1 MPSISR
7 RCRVVPR
14 FAAVVLAAL
23 ALAACLLCL
32 IGIAWAD
39 NEPLVTVSAS
49 QWAGQTAQEQE
60 AGQAAAGGGSLDEVA
75 SDIVDGTATS
85 ASPKDA
91 ENPGGS
97 DRGMAVSG
105 GLSKGGGNSGVCLK
119 GGGQS
124 GESSLEAI
132 ASVDSSEGKGVPGVS
147 AGNEMASGISYRD
160 MATSGA
166 ADGNAPASGD
176 FVYDEETLECFAW
189 QTCELPADFDGDGVQ
204 ESLVAVGEAH
214 DVRVSVAGV
223 DVYASPDE
231 WRVFDARVCDLDG
244 DGADELVFFVWK
256 QGSYGPYRPFWE
268 SGADDAWSQHVFV
281 YGMRAGKMA
290 PIWMSSALGSYV
302 AREWMEPDGTLVLE
316 APDGGLTFWR
326 WGSWGFE
333 FVDETRAERTSLLFA
348 GDVIAHQGMYEA
360 AYDRAVHAF
369 DFSSVFA
376 QVKDYISSFDNAV
389 VCQETVLVR
398 DAAKR
403 SGYPEFATPA
413 TIADA
418 LVDTGFDVVA
428 SATNHVNDR
437 GSGAIRETLDYW
449 AQEHPH
455 VGVAG
460 LHDDVSDIAAP
471 VIVESGDFRLAYFN
485 LTYGLNGHALPEDE
499 NYLVD
504 TLEDK
509 DAMLQEIVAVQG
521 EVDLT
526 VVILHMGQE
535 YSSTPTQEQRQMAE
549 EAIDAGADVVV
560 CSHAH
565 VVAPYGVLTTEA
577 GATGLVYWGLGN
589 FVASQGDIACQVGG
603 IATIE
608 LEKVPG
614 SESMAEARIVSFELE
629 PCVCH
634 VGKDGTAQ
642 VYLLEDYTDEL
653 AAQHV
658 LSSEGRPLCADDF
671 HQAFEVGIGAAG

>member
-1 MPSISR
+1 M
-7 RCRVVPR
+7 VPR
-14 FAAVVLAAL
+14 LATVVLAAL

-32 IGIAWAD
+32 IGVTWAD
-39 NEPLVTVSAS
+39 DEPLVTVSAS
-49 QWAGQTAQEQE
+49 QWAGRSAQEQE
-60 AGQAAAGGGSLDEVA
+60 AVQGAADGESLDEGA
-75 SDIVDGTATS
+75 GDIVDGTATS

-91 ENPGGS
+91 KNPGGS
-97 DRGMAVSG
+97 DRGMADSG
-105 GLSKGGGNSGVCLK
+105 GLSKGEGNSGVCLK

-124 GESSLEAI
+124 GESSLEAVT
-132 ASVDSSEGKGVPGVS
+132 SVDSSEGKGVPGVS

-176 FVYDEETLECFAW
+176 FVCDEEALESFAW
-189 QTCELPADFDGDGVQ
+189 QTCQLSADLDGDGVQ

-214 DVRVSVAGV
+214 DVRVLVGGV

-231 WRVFDARVCDLDG
+231 WRVFDAHVCDLDG
-244 DGADELVFFVWK
+244 DGADELVFLVWK
-256 QGSYGPYRPFWE
+256 QGSYGSYRPFWE

-281 YGMRAGKMA
+281 YGMRAGKIA
-290 PIWMSSALGSYV
+290 PIWMSSALGSYF
-302 AREWMEPDGTLVLE
+302 ACEWMEPDGTLVLE
-316 APDGGLTFWR
+316 ASDGSLTSWR
-326 WGSWGFE
+326 WGSWGFKLVSE
-333 FVDETRAERTSLLFA
+333 ARAERISLLFA
-348 GDVIAHQGMYEA
+348 GDVIAHQGIYEA
-360 AYDRAVHAF
+360 AYDRDDRTF
-369 DFSSVFA
+369 DFSSVFS

-398 DAAKR
+398 DAVKR

-413 TIADA
+413 TIVDA
-418 LVDTGFDVVA
+418 LVDAGFDVVA

-437 GSGAIRETLDYW
+437 GSGAIRETLGYW
-449 AQEHPH
+449 AEEHPH
-455 VGVAG
+455 VGVVG
-460 LHDDVSDIAAP
+460 LHDDASDVAAP
-471 VIVESGDFRLAYFN
+471 VIVESGDFCLAYFN
-485 LTYGLNGHALPEDE
+485 LTYGLNGHALPEGE
-499 NYLVD
+499 EYLVD

-509 DAMLQEIVAVQG
+509 DAMLQEIAAVQG

-526 VVILHMGQE
+526 VVILHMGEE
-535 YSSTPTQEQRQMAE
+535 YSSVPTQGQRQMVE
-549 EAIDAGADVVV
+549 EALDAGADVVV

-565 VVAPYGVLTTEA
+565 VVAPYGMLTTEA
-577 GATGLVYWGLGN
+577 GATGLVHWGLGN

-614 SESMAEARIVSFELE
+614 SESMAETRIVSFGLE

-634 VGKDGTAQ
+634 VGKDGAAQ
-642 VYLLEDYTDEL
+642 VYLLEDYIDEL

-658 LSSEGRPLCADDF
+658 LSSEGRPLCVDDF
-671 HQAFEVGIGAAG
+671 CQAFEAGIGETG

>member
-1 MPSISR
+1 M
-7 RCRVVPR
+7 VPR

-23 ALAACLLCL
+23 ALAAACLLCL
-32 IGIAWAD
+32 MGIAWAD
-39 NEPLVTVSAS
+39 DEPLVTVSAS
-49 QWAGQTAQEQE
+49 QWTGGVVRGQTVDR
-60 AGQAAAGGGSLDEVA
+60 GIAGGGSLDEGA
-75 SDIVDGTATS
+75 SDIVDGTGAS

-91 ENPGGS
+91 ENPEGS
-97 DRGMAVSG
+97 DRDMVDSG
-105 GLSKGGGNSGVCLK
+105 GLSKGEGNSGVCLK

-124 GESSLEAI
+124 GESSLEAVTP
-132 ASVDSSEGKGVPGVS
+132 VDSSEGKGVPGVS

-166 ADGNAPASGD
+166 ADGNAPASGNC
-176 FVYDEETLECFAW
+176 VYDEETLESFAW
-189 QTCELPADFDGDGVQ
+189 QTCQLSADLDGDGVQ

-223 DVYASPDE
+223 DVFASPDE
-231 WRVFDARVCDLDG
+231 WCVFDAHVCDLDG
-244 DGADELVFFVWK
+244 DGADELVLLVWK

-268 SGADDAWSQHVFV
+268 SGADDAWSQHVFI
-281 YGMRAGKMA
+281 YGMRAGEIA
-290 PIWMSSALGSYV
+290 PIWMSSALGSYF

-316 APDGGLTFWR
+316 APDGSLTSWR
-326 WGSWGFE
+326 WGSWGFKLAGE
-333 FVDETRAERTSLLFA
+333 ARAERISLLFA

-360 AYDRAVHAF
+360 AYNRAARAF
-369 DFSSVFA
+369 DFSGVFA
-376 QVKDYISSFDNAV
+376 QVRDYISSFDNAV

-437 GSGAIRETLDYW
+437 GSGAIRETLGYW
-449 AQEHPH
+449 AEEHPH

-460 LHDDVSDIAAP
+460 LHEDAAGTAAP

-499 NYLVD
+499 EYLVD

-509 DAMLQEIVAVQG
+509 DALLQGIAAEQG

-526 VVILHMGQE
+526 VVILHVGEE
-535 YSSTPTQEQRQMAE
+535 YSSVPTQEQRQMVE
-549 EAIDAGADVVV
+549 EVIDAGADVVV

-608 LEKVPG
+608 LEKVPD
-614 SESMAEARIVSFELE
+614 SESMAEARIASFGLE

-634 VGKDGTAQ
+634 VGKDGAAQ
-642 VYLLEDYTDEL
+642 VYLLEDYADEL

-671 HQAFEVGIGAAG
+671 RQAFEAGIGETG

>member
-1 MPSISR
+1 M
-7 RCRVVPR
+7 VPR

-39 NEPLVTVSAS
+39 DESLVTVSAS
-49 QWAGQTAQEQE
+49 QWAGGVVRGQTVDQ
-60 AGQAAAGGGSLDEVA
+60 GIVGGGSPDEDT
-75 SDIVDGTATS
+75 SNIVDGTATS
-85 ASPKDA
+85 TSPQDA
-91 ENPGGS
+91 EDPGGS
-97 DRGMAVSG
+97 DRSMADSG
-105 GLSKGGGNSGVCLK
+105 VLSKGEGNSGVCLK
-119 GGGQS
+119 GAGQS
-124 GESSLEAI
+124 GESSLEAVT
-132 ASVDSSEGKGVPGVS
+132 SVDSSEGKGVPGVS
-147 AGNEMASGISYRD
+147 VGNEMASGIYYRD

-166 ADGNAPASGD
+166 ADGNAPASCD
-176 FVYDEETLECFAW
+176 FVYDEEMLENFAW
-189 QTCELPADFDGDGVQ
+189 QTCQLPADLDGDGTQ

-214 DVRVSVAGV
+214 DARVSVGGV

-231 WRVFDARVCDLDG
+231 WRVFDTHVCDLDG
-244 DGADELVFFVWK
+244 DGADELVFLVWK

-268 SGADDAWSQHVFV
+268 SGTDDAWSQHVFV
-281 YGMRAGKMA
+281 YGMRTGKIA
-290 PIWMSSALGSYV
+290 PIWMSSALGSYF

-316 APDGGLTFWR
+316 APDGGLTSWR
-326 WGSWGFE
+326 WGSWGFKLVSE
-333 FVDETRAERTSLLFA
+333 AHAERLSLLFA

-360 AYDRAVHAF
+360 AYDRAARAF

-376 QVKDYISSFDNAV
+376 QVKDYISSFDIAT

-418 LVDTGFDVVA
+418 LADTGFDVVA

-437 GSGAIRETLDYW
+437 GSSAIRETLGYW
-449 AQEHPH
+449 AQEHPQ

-460 LHDDVSDIAAP
+460 LHDEASDAAAP
-471 VIVESGDFRLAYFN
+471 VFVESGDFRLAYFD
-485 LTYGLNGHALPEDE
+485 LTYGLNGHSLPEDE
-499 NYLVD
+499 KYLVD
-504 TLEDK
+504 TIEDK
-509 DAMLQEIVAVQG
+509 DAMLREIAAVQG
-521 EVDLT
+521 GVDLT

-535 YSSTPTQEQRQMAE
+535 YSSTPTQEQRQMVE
-549 EAIDAGADVVV
+549 EAMDAGADVVV
-560 CSHAH
+560 CSHSH
-565 VVAPYGVLTTEA
+565 VVAPYGMLTTQA

-589 FVASQGDIACQVGG
+589 FVAAQGDIACQVGG

-614 SESMAEARIVSFELE
+614 SESMAGARIVSFGLE

-634 VGKDGTAQ
+634 VAKDGAAQ

-658 LSSEGRPLCADDF
+658 LSSEEHPLRADDF
-671 HQAFEVGIGAAG
+671 RQAFEAGIGAAG

>member
-1 MPSISR
+1 MPSIIR

-39 NEPLVTVSAS
+39 DEPLVRVSAP
-49 QWAGQTAQEQE
+49 QWAGEAVQGQTVDQ
-60 AGQAAAGGGSLDEVA
+60 GIAGGGSLDEDAGDGTGGATSEGSLEDASVSSESARGEGTVGTYPADEGRSGFSSSGVITSANPTNDEGTLGASAKDRVA
-75 SDIVDGTATS
+75 S
-85 ASPKDA
+85 
-91 ENPGGS
+91 GGS
-97 DRGMAVSG
+97 
-105 GLSKGGGNSGVCLK
+105 SKGAEAPGASDDDA
-119 GGGQS
+119 
-124 GESSLEAI
+124 SLL
-132 ASVDSSEGKGVPGVS
+132 
-147 AGNEMASGISYRD
+147 
-160 MATSGA
+160 
-166 ADGNAPASGD
+166 DG
-176 FVYDEETLECFAW
+176 FIWDEETLECYAW
-189 QTCELPADFDGDGVQ
+189 KICHLSADLDGDGAR
-204 ESLVAVGEAH
+204 ESQVEVGDDRGARVLVGGVAVF
-214 DVRVSVAGV
+214 
-223 DVYASPDE
+223 ASPDE
-231 WRVFDARVCDLDG
+231 WRVFDAHVCDLDG
-244 DGADELVFFVWK
+244 DGADELVFLVWK
-256 QGSYGPYRPFWE
+256 QGSFGPYRPFWE

-281 YGMRAGKMA
+281 YGMRAGKIA

-316 APDGGLTFWR
+316 APDGGLTSWR
-326 WGSWGFE
+326 WGSWGFKLVSE
-333 FVDETRAERTSLLFA
+333 AHTEHISLLFA
-348 GDVIAHQGMYEA
+348 GDVIAHQGIYEA
-360 AYDRAVHAF
+360 TYNRAARTF
-369 DFSSVFA
+369 DFSSVFT
-376 QVKDYISSFDNAV
+376 QVKDYISSFDIAT

-418 LVDTGFDVVA
+418 LVGAGFDVVA

-437 GSGAIRETLDYW
+437 GSSAIRETLDYW
-449 AQEHPH
+449 AQEHPR
-455 VGVAG
+455 VGIAG
-460 LHDDVSDIAAP
+460 LHDDASDAAAP
-471 VIVESGDFRLAYFN
+471 VFVESGDFRLAYFN
-485 LTYGLNGHALPEDE
+485 LTYGLNGHSLPEDE
-499 NYLVD
+499 KYLVD

-509 DAMLQEIVAVQG
+509 DAMLREIAAAQG

-535 YSSTPTQEQRQMAE
+535 YSSTPTQEQRQMVE

-565 VVAPYGVLTTEA
+565 VVAPYGMLTTQA
-577 GATGLVYWGLGN
+577 GVTGLVYWGLGN
-589 FVASQGDIACQVGG
+589 FVAAQGDIACQVGG

-614 SESMAEARIVSFELE
+614 SESMSEVRIASFGLE

-634 VGKDGTAQ
+634 VGKDGAAQ

-658 LSSEGRPLCADDF
+658 LSSEEHPLCADDF
-671 HQAFEVGIGAAG
+671 RQAFEAGIGAAG

>member
-7 RCRVVPR
+7 RCRLVPR

-39 NEPLVTVSAS
+39 DEPLVTVSAS
-49 QWAGQTAQEQE
+49 QWADGAVRDQAAGQE
-60 AGQAAAGGGSLDEVA
+60 AADSESLEEGASDGTGGATSEGSLEDASVSSESARGEGTVGTCPADEGRSGFSSLGVITSANPTNDEGTLVASAKDRAASGGSTK
-75 SDIVDGTATS
+75 G
-85 ASPKDA
+85 A
-91 ENPGGS
+91 E
-97 DRGMAVSG
+97 
-105 GLSKGGGNSGVCLK
+105 
-119 GGGQS
+119 
-124 GESSLEAI
+124 
-132 ASVDSSEGKGVPGVS
+132 
-147 AGNEMASGISYRD
+147 
-160 MATSGA
+160 
-166 ADGNAPASGD
+166 APVASGD
-176 FVYDEETLECFAW
+176 DTSLLDGFIWDEEMLECFAW
-189 QTCELPADFDGDGVQ
+189 QICHLSADLDGDGTR

-214 DVRVSVAGV
+214 DVRVLVGGVAV
-223 DVYASPDE
+223 FASPDE
-231 WRVFDARVCDLDG
+231 WRVFDAHVCDLDG
-244 DGADELVFFVWK
+244 DGADELVFLVWK

-268 SGADDAWSQHVFV
+268 SGTDDAWSQHVFV
-281 YGMRAGKMA
+281 YGMRAGKIA

-302 AREWMEPDGTLVLE
+302 ACEWMEPDGTLVLE
-316 APDGGLTFWR
+316 APDGGLTSWR
-326 WGSWGFE
+326 WGSWGFKLVSE
-333 FVDETRAERTSLLFA
+333 VHAEHISLLFA
-348 GDVIAHQGMYEA
+348 GDVIAHQGIYEA
-360 AYDRAVHAF
+360 TYDRAARTF

-376 QVKDYISSFDNAV
+376 QVKDYISSFDIAT

-418 LVDTGFDVVA
+418 LVGTGFDVVA

-437 GSGAIRETLDYW
+437 GSSAIRETLDYW
-449 AQEHPH
+449 AQEHPR
-455 VGVAG
+455 VGIAG
-460 LHDDVSDIAAP
+460 LHDDASDAAAP
-471 VIVESGDFRLAYFN
+471 VLIESGDFRLAYFD
-485 LTYGLNGHALPEDE
+485 LTYGLNGHSLPEDQK
-499 NYLVD
+499 YLVD
-504 TLEDK
+504 TIEDK
-509 DAMLQEIVAVQG
+509 DAILQGIADVQG

-535 YSSTPTQEQRQMAE
+535 YSSAPTQEQRQMVE
-549 EAIDAGADVVV
+549 ETIDAGADVVV
-560 CSHAH
+560 CSHSH
-565 VVAPYGVLTTEA
+565 VVAPYGMLTTQA

-589 FVASQGDIACQVGG
+589 FVAAQGDIACQVGG

-614 SESMAEARIVSFELE
+614 SESMSEVRIVSFGLE

-634 VGKDGTAQ
+634 VSKDGAAQ

-658 LSSEGRPLCADDF
+658 LSSEEHPLCADDF
-671 HQAFEVGIGAAG
+671 RQAFEAGMGAAG

>member
-1 MPSISR
+1 M
-7 RCRVVPR
+7 VPR

-32 IGIAWAD
+32 IGVAWAD
-39 NEPLVTVSAS
+39 DESLVTVSAS
-49 QWAGQTAQEQE
+49 QWTGGVVRGQTVDR
-60 AGQAAAGGGSLDEVA
+60 GIAGGGFLDEGA
-75 SDIVDGTATS
+75 GDIVDGTATS

-91 ENPGGS
+91 KNPGGS
-97 DRGMAVSG
+97 DRGMADSG
-105 GLSKGGGNSGVCLK
+105 GLSKGEGNSGVCLK

-124 GESSLEAI
+124 GESSLEAVT
-132 ASVDSSEGKGVPGVS
+132 SVDSSEGKGVPGVS

-176 FVYDEETLECFAW
+176 FVYDEEALECFAW
-189 QTCELPADFDGDGVQ
+189 QRCELPADLDGDGVQ
-204 ESLVAVGEAH
+204 ESLVAVGEVH
-214 DVRVSVAGV
+214 DVRVSVGGV

-231 WRVFDARVCDLDG
+231 WRVFDAHVCDLDG
-244 DGADELVFFVWK
+244 DGADELVFLVWK
-256 QGSYGPYRPFWE
+256 QGSYGSYRPFWE

-281 YGMRAGKMA
+281 YGMRAGKIA
-290 PIWMSSALGSYV
+290 PIWMSSALGSYF
-302 AREWMEPDGTLVLE
+302 ACEWMEPDGTLVLE
-316 APDGGLTFWR
+316 ASDGSLTSWR
-326 WGSWGFE
+326 WGSWGFKLVSE
-333 FVDETRAERTSLLFA
+333 ARAERISLLFA
-348 GDVIAHQGMYEA
+348 GDVIAHQGIYEA
-360 AYDRAVHAF
+360 AYDRDDRTF
-369 DFSSVFA
+369 DFSSVFS

-398 DAAKR
+398 DAVKR

-413 TIADA
+413 TIVDA
-418 LVDTGFDVVA
+418 LVDAGFDVVA

-437 GSGAIRETLDYW
+437 GSGAIRETLGYW
-449 AQEHPH
+449 AEEHPH
-455 VGVAG
+455 VGVVG
-460 LHDDVSDIAAP
+460 LHDDASDVAAP
-471 VIVESGDFRLAYFN
+471 VIVESGDFCLAYFN
-485 LTYGLNGHALPEDE
+485 LTYGLNGHALPEGE
-499 NYLVD
+499 EYLVD

-509 DAMLQEIVAVQG
+509 DAMLQEIAAVQG

-526 VVILHMGQE
+526 VVILHMGEE
-535 YSSTPTQEQRQMAE
+535 YSSVPTQGQRQMVE
-549 EAIDAGADVVV
+549 EALDAGADVVV

-565 VVAPYGVLTTEA
+565 VVAPYGMLTTEA

-614 SESMAEARIVSFELE
+614 SESMAEARIVSFGLE

-634 VGKDGTAQ
+634 VGNDGAAQ

-658 LSSEGRPLCADDF
+658 LSSEGRLLCADDF
-671 HQAFEVGIGAAG
+671 RQAFEAGIGETG

>member
-1 MPSISR
+1 MPSIIR

-39 NEPLVTVSAS
+39 DEPLVTVSAS
-49 QWAGQTAQEQE
+49 QWADGAVRDQAAGQE
-60 AGQAAAGGGSLDEVA
+60 AADGESLDEGA
-75 SDIVDGTATS
+75 SDGTGGATS
-85 ASPKDA
+85 EGSLEDASVSSESARGEGTVGTYPADEGRSGFSSLGVITSANPTNDEGTLGASAKDRAAIGDSPK
-91 ENPGGS
+91 GGE
-97 DRGMAVSG
+97 ASG
-105 GLSKGGGNSGVCLK
+105 GLGGDV
-119 GGGQS
+119 
-124 GESSLEAI
+124 SLL
-132 ASVDSSEGKGVPGVS
+132 
-147 AGNEMASGISYRD
+147 
-160 MATSGA
+160 
-166 ADGNAPASGD
+166 DG
-176 FVYDEETLECFAW
+176 FIWDEETLECFAW
-189 QTCELPADFDGDGVQ
+189 QTSHLSADLDGDGAR
-204 ESLVAVGEAH
+204 ESQVEVGDDRGARVLVGGVAVF
-214 DVRVSVAGV
+214 
-223 DVYASPDE
+223 ASPDE
-231 WRVFDARVCDLDG
+231 WRVFDAHVCNLDG
-244 DGADELVFFVWK
+244 NGADELVFLVWK

-268 SGADDAWSQHVFV
+268 SGTDDAWSQHVFV
-281 YGMRAGKMA
+281 YGMRAGKIA

-302 AREWMEPDGTLVLE
+302 ACEWMEPDGTLVLE
-316 APDGGLTFWR
+316 APDGGLTSWR

-333 FVDETRAERTSLLFA
+333 LVDETRMEHANLLFA
-348 GDVIAHQGMYEA
+348 GDVIAHQGIYEA
-360 AYDRAVHAF
+360 AYDRAARAF

-376 QVKDYISSFDNAV
+376 QVKDYISSFDIAT

-418 LVDTGFDVVA
+418 LVGAGFDVVA

-437 GSGAIRETLDYW
+437 GSSAIRETLNYW
-449 AQEHPH
+449 AQEHPR
-455 VGVAG
+455 VGIAG
-460 LHDDVSDIAAP
+460 LHDDASDAAAP
-471 VIVESGDFRLAYFN
+471 VFVESGDFRLAYFN
-485 LTYGLNGHALPEDE
+485 LTYGLNGHSLPEDE
-499 NYLVD
+499 KYLVD

-509 DAMLQEIVAVQG
+509 DAMLREIAAAQG

-535 YSSTPTQEQRQMAE
+535 YSSTPTQEQRQMVE

-560 CSHAH
+560 CSHSH
-565 VVAPYGVLTTEA
+565 VVAPYGMLTTQT

-589 FVASQGDIACQVGG
+589 FVAAQGDIACQVGG

-614 SESMAEARIVSFELE
+614 SESMSEVRIVSFGLE

-634 VGKDGTAQ
+634 VDKDGAAQ

-658 LSSEGRPLCADDF
+658 LSSEEHPLCADDF
-671 HQAFEVGIGAAG
+671 RQAFEAGIGAAG

>member
-7 RCRVVPR
+7 RCRMVPR

-39 NEPLVTVSAS
+39 DEPLVTVSAS
-49 QWAGQTAQEQE
+49 QWTGQTAQEQE
-60 AGQAAAGGGSLDEVA
+60 AGQAAAGGESLDEGA
-75 SDIVDGTATS
+75 SD
-85 ASPKDA
+85 
-91 ENPGGS
+91 
-97 DRGMAVSG
+97 
-105 GLSKGGGNSGVCLK
+105 
-119 GGGQS
+119 
-124 GESSLEAI
+124 
-132 ASVDSSEGKGVPGVS
+132 
-147 AGNEMASGISYRD
+147 
-160 MATSGA
+160 A
-166 ADGNAPASGD
+166 ADGAVAGGPFEDASVSSASAKGAGAIGTYPADGRRPGLSSSGVARPVNPTNDEGMSGGSAGDRVAIDVSSKGAEASEGLDGGAPLLDG
-176 FVYDEETLECFAW
+176 FVWNEETLECFAW

-231 WRVFDARVCDLDG
+231 WRIFDAHVCDLDG
-244 DGADELVFFVWK
+244 DGADELVFLVWK

-268 SGADDAWSQHVFV
+268 SGTDDAWSQHVFV
-281 YGMRAGKMA
+281 YGMRAGKIA
-290 PIWMSSALGSYV
+290 PIWMSSALGSYF

-316 APDGGLTFWR
+316 APDGGLTSWR
-326 WGSWGFE
+326 WGSWGFKLASE
-333 FVDETRAERTSLLFA
+333 ERAERISLLFA

-360 AYDRAVHAF
+360 AYDRAARAF
-369 DFSSVFA
+369 DFSGVFA
-376 QVKDYISSFDNAV
+376 QVRDYISSFDIAT

-418 LVDTGFDVVA
+418 LVGAGFDVVA
-428 SATNHVNDR
+428 NATNHVNDR
-437 GSGAIRETLDYW
+437 GSSAIRETLDYW
-449 AQEHPH
+449 AREHPR
-455 VGVAG
+455 VGIAG
-460 LHDDVSDIAAP
+460 LHDDASDAAAP
-471 VIVESGDFRLAYFN
+471 VFVESGDFRLAYFN

-535 YSSTPTQEQRQMAE
+535 YSSTPTQEQRQMVE
-549 EAIDAGADVVV
+549 EAIDSGADVVV

-565 VVAPYGVLTTEA
+565 VVAPYGMLTTEA

-589 FVASQGDIACQVGG
+589 LVASQGDIACQVGG

-614 SESMAEARIVSFELE
+614 SESMAETRIVSFELE

-634 VGKDGTAQ
+634 VGKDGAAQ

-671 HQAFEVGIGAAG
+671 RQAFEAGIGETG

>member
-1 MPSISR
+1 M
-7 RCRVVPR
+7 VPR
-14 FAAVVLAAL
+14 LATVVLAAL

-32 IGIAWAD
+32 IGVTWAD
-39 NEPLVTVSAS
+39 DEPLVTVSAS
-49 QWAGQTAQEQE
+49 QWAGRSAQEQE
-60 AGQAAAGGGSLDEVA
+60 AVQGAADGESLDEGA
-75 SDIVDGTATS
+75 GDIVDGTATS

-91 ENPGGS
+91 KNPGGS
-97 DRGMAVSG
+97 DRGMADSG
-105 GLSKGGGNSGVCLK
+105 GLSKGEGNSGVCLK

-124 GESSLEAI
+124 GESSLEAVT
-132 ASVDSSEGKGVPGVS
+132 SVDSSEGKGVPGVS

-176 FVYDEETLECFAW
+176 FVCDEEALESFAW
-189 QTCELPADFDGDGVQ
+189 QTCQLSADLDGDGVQ

-214 DVRVSVAGV
+214 DVRVLVGGV

-231 WRVFDARVCDLDG
+231 WRVFDAHVCDLDG
-244 DGADELVFFVWK
+244 DGADELVFLVWK
-256 QGSYGPYRPFWE
+256 QGSYGSYRPFWE

-281 YGMRAGKMA
+281 YGMRAGKIA
-290 PIWMSSALGSYV
+290 PIWMSSALGSYF
-302 AREWMEPDGTLVLE
+302 ACEWMEPDGTLVLE
-316 APDGGLTFWR
+316 ASDGSLTSWR
-326 WGSWGFE
+326 WGSWGFKLVSE
-333 FVDETRAERTSLLFA
+333 ARAERISLLFA
-348 GDVIAHQGMYEA
+348 GDVIAHQGIYEA
-360 AYDRAVHAF
+360 AYDRDDRTF
-369 DFSSVFA
+369 DFSSVFS

-398 DAAKR
+398 DAVKR

-413 TIADA
+413 TIVDA
-418 LVDTGFDVVA
+418 LVDAGFDVVA

-437 GSGAIRETLDYW
+437 GSGAIRETLGYW
-449 AQEHPH
+449 AEEHPH
-455 VGVAG
+455 VGVVG
-460 LHDDVSDIAAP
+460 LHDDASDVAAP
-471 VIVESGDFRLAYFN
+471 VIVESGDFCLAYFN
-485 LTYGLNGHALPEDE
+485 LTYGLNGHALPEGE
-499 NYLVD
+499 EYLVD

-509 DAMLQEIVAVQG
+509 DAMLQEIAAVQG

-526 VVILHMGQE
+526 VVILHMGEE
-535 YSSTPTQEQRQMAE
+535 YSSVPTQGQRQMVE
-549 EAIDAGADVVV
+549 EALDAGADVVV

-565 VVAPYGVLTTEA
+565 VVAPYGMLTTEA
-577 GATGLVYWGLGN
+577 GATGLVHWGLGN

-614 SESMAEARIVSFELE
+614 SESMAEARIVSFGLG

-634 VGKDGTAQ
+634 VGNDGAAQ

-671 HQAFEVGIGAAG
+671 RQTFEAGIGETG

>member
-1 MPSISR
+1 M
-7 RCRVVPR
+7 VPR
-14 FAAVVLAAL
+14 SAAVVLAAL

-32 IGIAWAD
+32 IGVAWAD
-39 NEPLVTVSAS
+39 DEPLVTVSAS
-49 QWAGQTAQEQE
+49 QWAGRSAQEQE
-60 AGQAAAGGGSLDEVA
+60 AVQGAADGESLDEGA
-75 SDIVDGTATS
+75 GDIVDGTATS

-91 ENPGGS
+91 KNPGGS
-97 DRGMAVSG
+97 DRGMADSG
-105 GLSKGGGNSGVCLK
+105 GLSKGEGNSGVCLK

-124 GESSLEAI
+124 GESSLEAVT
-132 ASVDSSEGKGVPGVS
+132 SVDSSEGKGVPGVS

-166 ADGNAPASGD
+166 ADGNAPVSGNC
-176 FVYDEETLECFAW
+176 VYDEEALECFAW
-189 QTCELPADFDGDGVQ
+189 QTCQLAADLDGDGVQ
-204 ESLVAVGEAH
+204 ESLVAVDEVH
-214 DVRVSVAGV
+214 DVRVSVGGV

-231 WRVFDARVCDLDG
+231 WRVFDAHVCNLDG
-244 DGADELVFFVWK
+244 DGADELVFLVWK

-281 YGMRAGKMA
+281 YGMRAGKIA
-290 PIWMSSALGSYV
+290 PIWMSSALGSYF

-316 APDGGLTFWR
+316 MPDGSLTSWR
-326 WGSWGFE
+326 WGSWGFKLAG
-333 FVDETRAERTSLLFA
+333 ETRAERIGLLFA

-360 AYDRAVHAF
+360 AYDRANRTF
-369 DFSSVFA
+369 DFSSVFD
-376 QVKDYISSFDNAV
+376 QVRDYISSFDNAV

-418 LVDTGFDVVA
+418 LVDAGFDVVA

-437 GSGAIRETLDYW
+437 GSGAIRETLGYW
-449 AQEHPH
+449 AEEHPH

-460 LHDDVSDIAAP
+460 LHDDASDVAAP

-499 NYLVD
+499 EYLVD

-509 DAMLQEIVAVQG
+509 DAMLQEIAAVQG

-526 VVILHMGQE
+526 VVILHMGEE
-535 YSSTPTQEQRQMAE
+535 YSSVPTREQRHMVE

-565 VVAPYGVLTTEA
+565 VVAPYGMLTTEA

-614 SESMAEARIVSFELE
+614 SESMAEARIVSFGLE

-634 VGKDGTAQ
+634 VGNDGAAQ

-671 HQAFEVGIGAAG
+671 RQAFEAGIGEAG

>member
-39 NEPLVTVSAS
+39 DEPLVTVSAS
-49 QWAGQTAQEQE
+49 QWADGAVREQAAGQE
-60 AGQAAAGGGSLDEVA
+60 AADGESLDEGASDGTGGATSEGSLEDASVSSESARGEGTVGTYPADEGRSGFSSLGVITSANPTNDEGTLVA
-75 SDIVDGTATS
+75 SAKDRA
-85 ASPKDA
+85 AS
-91 ENPGGS
+91 GGS
-97 DRGMAVSG
+97 T
-105 GLSKGGGNSGVCLK
+105 KGA
-119 GGGQS
+119 
-124 GESSLEAI
+124 EAP
-132 ASVDSSEGKGVPGVS
+132 V
-147 AGNEMASGISYRD
+147 
-160 MATSGA
+160 
-166 ADGNAPASGD
+166 ASGD
-176 FVYDEETLECFAW
+176 DTSLTDGFIWDEETLECFAW
-189 QTCELPADFDGDGVQ
+189 QTSQLSADLDGDGAQ

-214 DVRVSVAGV
+214 DVRVLVGGMAV
-223 DVYASPDE
+223 FASPDE
-231 WRVFDARVCDLDG
+231 WRVFDAHVCDLDG
-244 DGADELVFFVWK
+244 DGADELVFLVWK

-268 SGADDAWSQHVFV
+268 SGTDDAWSQHVFV
-281 YGMRAGKMA
+281 YGMRAGKIA

-302 AREWMEPDGTLVLE
+302 ACEWMEPDGTLVLE
-316 APDGGLTFWR
+316 APDGGLTSWR
-326 WGSWGFE
+326 WGSWGFKLVSE
-333 FVDETRAERTSLLFA
+333 VHAEHISLLFA
-348 GDVIAHQGMYEA
+348 GDAIAHQGIYEA
-360 AYDRAVHAF
+360 TYDRAARTF

-376 QVKDYISSFDNAV
+376 QVKDYISSFDIAT

-418 LVDTGFDVVA
+418 LVGAGFDVVA

-437 GSGAIRETLDYW
+437 GSSAIRETLDYW
-449 AQEHPH
+449 AQEHPR
-455 VGVAG
+455 VGIAG
-460 LHDDVSDIAAP
+460 LHDDASDAAAP
-471 VIVESGDFRLAYFN
+471 VFVESGDFRLAYFN
-485 LTYGLNGHALPEDE
+485 LTYGLNGHSLPEDE
-499 NYLVD
+499 KYLVD

-509 DAMLQEIVAVQG
+509 DAMLREIAAAQG

-535 YSSTPTQEQRQMAE
+535 YSSTPTQEQRQIVE
-549 EAIDAGADVVV
+549 EAIDTGVDVVV

-565 VVAPYGVLTTEA
+565 VVAPYGTVTTEA

-589 FVASQGDIACQVGG
+589 FVAAQGDIACQVGG

-608 LEKVPG
+608 LEKVPD
-614 SESMAEARIVSFELE
+614 SESMSEVRIVSFGLE

-634 VGKDGTAQ
+634 VGKDGAAQ

-658 LSSEGRPLCADDF
+658 LSSEEHPLCVDDF
-671 HQAFEVGIGAAG
+671 RQAFEAGMGSAG

>member
-1 MPSISR
+1 M
-7 RCRVVPR
+7 VPR

-39 NEPLVTVSAS
+39 DEPLVTVSVS
-49 QWAGQTAQEQE
+49 QWTGGYTAQKQTAVQ
-60 AGQAAAGGGSLDEVA
+60 GAAGGGSLDEGE

-97 DRGMAVSG
+97 DRGMADSG
-105 GLSKGGGNSGVCLK
+105 GLSKGEGNSGVCLK
-119 GGGQS
+119 GGGQF
-124 GESSLEAI
+124 GESSLEAVT
-132 ASVDSSEGKGVPGVS
+132 SVDSSEGKGVPGVS
-147 AGNEMASGISYRD
+147 AVNEMASGISYRD

-176 FVYDEETLECFAW
+176 FVYDEETVESFAW
-189 QTCELPADFDGDGVQ
+189 QTCELSADFDGDGVQ

-223 DVYASPDE
+223 EVFASPDE
-231 WRVFDARVCDLDG
+231 WRVFDAHVCDLDG
-244 DGADELVFFVWK
+244 DGADELVFLVWK

-281 YGMRAGKMA
+281 YGMRAGEIA
-290 PIWMSSALGSYV
+290 PIWMSSALGSYF
-302 AREWMEPDGTLVLE
+302 ACEWMEPDGTLVLE
-316 APDGGLTFWR
+316 APDGGLTSWR
-326 WGSWGFE
+326 WGSWGFKL
-333 FVDETRAERTSLLFA
+333 VSETHVERMSLLFA
-348 GDVIAHQGMYEA
+348 GDVIAHQGIYEA
-360 AYDRAVHAF
+360 AYDRAARAF
-369 DFSSVFA
+369 DFSGVFA
-376 QVKDYISSFDNAV
+376 QVRDYISSFDNAV

-437 GSGAIRETLDYW
+437 GSSAIRETLGYW
-449 AQEHPH
+449 AEEHPH

-460 LHDDVSDIAAP
+460 LHEDASDVAAP

-509 DAMLQEIVAVQG
+509 DAMLQEIAAVQG

-526 VVILHMGQE
+526 VVILHVGEE
-535 YSSTPTQEQRQMAE
+535 YSSVPTQEQRQMVE
-549 EAIDAGADVVV
+549 EVIDAGADVVV

-603 IATIE
+603 IATIG

-614 SESMAEARIVSFELE
+614 SESMAEAHIASFGLE

-634 VGKDGTAQ
+634 VGKDGAAQ

-658 LSSEGRPLCADDF
+658 LSSEEHTLCVDDF
-671 HQAFEVGIGAAG
+671 RQAFEAGVGKAG

>member
-1 MPSISR
+1 MPSING

-39 NEPLVTVSAS
+39 DEPLVTVSAS
-49 QWAGQTAQEQE
+49 QWADGAVRDQTA
-60 AGQAAAGGGSLDEVA
+60 GQGIAEGGSLDENA
-75 SDIVDGTATS
+75 SDGTGGATS
-85 ASPKDA
+85 EGSLEDASVSSVSARGEGTVGTYPADEGRSGFSSLGVITSANPTNDEGTLGASAKDRAAIGDSPK
-91 ENPGGS
+91 GGE
-97 DRGMAVSG
+97 ASG
-105 GLSKGGGNSGVCLK
+105 GLGGDV
-119 GGGQS
+119 
-124 GESSLEAI
+124 SLL
-132 ASVDSSEGKGVPGVS
+132 
-147 AGNEMASGISYRD
+147 
-160 MATSGA
+160 
-166 ADGNAPASGD
+166 DG
-176 FVYDEETLECFAW
+176 FIWDEETLECFAW
-189 QTCELPADFDGDGVQ
+189 QTSHLSADLDGDGAR
-204 ESLVAVGEAH
+204 ESQVEVGDDRGARVLVGGVAVF
-214 DVRVSVAGV
+214 
-223 DVYASPDE
+223 ASPDE
-231 WRVFDARVCDLDG
+231 WRVFDAHVCDLDG
-244 DGADELVFFVWK
+244 NGADELVFLVWK

-268 SGADDAWSQHVFV
+268 SGTDDAWSQHVFV
-281 YGMRAGKMA
+281 YGMRAGKIA

-302 AREWMEPDGTLVLE
+302 ACEWMEPDGTLVLE
-316 APDGGLTFWR
+316 APDGGLTSWR
-326 WGSWGFE
+326 WGSWGFTLAG
-333 FVDETRAERTSLLFA
+333 ETRAERISLLFA
-348 GDVIAHQGMYEA
+348 GDVIAHQGIYEA
-360 AYDRAVHAF
+360 AYDRAARTF

-376 QVKDYISSFDNAV
+376 QVRDYISLFDIAV

-418 LVDTGFDVVA
+418 LVGAGFDVVA

-437 GSGAIRETLDYW
+437 GSSAIRETLDYW
-449 AQEHPH
+449 AQEHPR
-455 VGVAG
+455 VGIAG
-460 LHDDVSDIAAP
+460 LHDDASDAAAP
-471 VIVESGDFRLAYFN
+471 VFVESGDFRLAYFN
-485 LTYGLNGHALPEDE
+485 LTYGLNGHSLPEDE
-499 NYLVD
+499 KYLVD
-504 TLEDK
+504 TIEDK
-509 DAMLQEIVAVQG
+509 DAILQGIADVQG

-535 YSSTPTQEQRQMAE
+535 YSSAPTQEQRQMVE

-565 VVAPYGVLTTEA
+565 VVAPYGTVTTEA

-589 FVASQGDIACQVGG
+589 FVAAQGDVACQVGG

-614 SESMAEARIVSFELE
+614 SGSMSEVRIVSFGLE

-658 LSSEGRPLCADDF
+658 LSSEEHPLCANDF
-671 HQAFEVGIGAAG
+671 RQAFEAGIGAAG

>member
-1 MPSISR
+1 MPSIIR

-39 NEPLVTVSAS
+39 DEPLVTVSAS
-49 QWAGQTAQEQE
+49 QWADGAVRDQAAGQE
-60 AGQAAAGGGSLDEVA
+60 AADGESLDEGA
-75 SDIVDGTATS
+75 SDGTGGATS
-85 ASPKDA
+85 EGSLEDASVSSESARGEGTVGTYPADEGRSGFSSLGVITSANPTNDEGTLGASAKDRAAIGDSPK
-91 ENPGGS
+91 GGE
-97 DRGMAVSG
+97 ASG
-105 GLSKGGGNSGVCLK
+105 GLGGDV
-119 GGGQS
+119 
-124 GESSLEAI
+124 SLL
-132 ASVDSSEGKGVPGVS
+132 
-147 AGNEMASGISYRD
+147 
-160 MATSGA
+160 
-166 ADGNAPASGD
+166 DG
-176 FVYDEETLECFAW
+176 FIWDEETLECFAW
-189 QTCELPADFDGDGVQ
+189 QTSHLSADLDGDGAR
-204 ESLVAVGEAH
+204 ESQVEVGDDRGARVLVGGVAVF
-214 DVRVSVAGV
+214 
-223 DVYASPDE
+223 ASPDE
-231 WRVFDARVCDLDG
+231 WRVFDAHVCDLDG
-244 DGADELVFFVWK
+244 NGADELVFLVWK

-268 SGADDAWSQHVFV
+268 SGTDDAWSQHVFV
-281 YGMRAGKMA
+281 YGMRAGKIA

-302 AREWMEPDGTLVLE
+302 ACEWMEPDGTLVLE
-316 APDGGLTFWR
+316 APDGGLTSWR

-333 FVDETRAERTSLLFA
+333 LVDETRMEHANLLFA
-348 GDVIAHQGMYEA
+348 GDVIAHQGIYEA
-360 AYDRAVHAF
+360 AYDRAARAF

-376 QVKDYISSFDNAV
+376 QVKDYISSFDIAT

-418 LVDTGFDVVA
+418 LVGAGFDVVA

-437 GSGAIRETLDYW
+437 GSSAIRETLDYW
-449 AQEHPH
+449 AQEHPR
-455 VGVAG
+455 VGIAG
-460 LHDDVSDIAAP
+460 LHDDASDAVAP
-471 VIVESGDFRLAYFN
+471 VFVESGDFRLAYFN
-485 LTYGLNGHALPEDE
+485 LTYGLNGHSLPEDE
-499 NYLVD
+499 KYLVD
-504 TLEDK
+504 TLGDK
-509 DAMLQEIVAVQG
+509 DAMLREIAAAQG

-535 YSSTPTQEQRQMAE
+535 YSSTPTQEQRQMVE

-560 CSHAH
+560 CSHSH
-565 VVAPYGVLTTEA
+565 VVAPYGMLTTQA

-589 FVASQGDIACQVGG
+589 FVAAQGDIACQVGG

-614 SESMAEARIVSFELE
+614 SESMSEVHIVSFGLE

-634 VGKDGTAQ
+634 VSKDGTAQ

-658 LSSEGRPLCADDF
+658 LSSENRPLCVDDF
-671 HQAFEVGIGAAG
+671 RQAFEAGTGAVG

>member
-1 MPSISR
+1 M
-7 RCRVVPR
+7 VPR

-39 NEPLVTVSAS
+39 DEPLVTVSAS
-49 QWAGQTAQEQE
+49 QWTGQTAQEQE
-60 AGQAAAGGGSLDEVA
+60 AGQAAAGGESLDEGA
-75 SDIVDGTATS
+75 SDGADGATS
-85 ASPKDA
+85 EGPLEDASVSSASAKGEDAIGTYPADGDRPGLPSLSAARPVNPTNDEGMPSVSAGDRVAIGDSPK
-91 ENPGGS
+91 GGE
-97 DRGMAVSG
+97 ASG
-105 GLSKGGGNSGVCLK
+105 GLGGDA
-119 GGGQS
+119 
-124 GESSLEAI
+124 SLL
-132 ASVDSSEGKGVPGVS
+132 
-147 AGNEMASGISYRD
+147 
-160 MATSGA
+160 
-166 ADGNAPASGD
+166 DG
-176 FVYDEETLECFAW
+176 FIWDEETLECFAW
-189 QTCELPADFDGDGVQ
+189 QTCQMSADLDGDGAQ

-231 WRVFDARVCDLDG
+231 WRIFDAHVCDLDG

-268 SGADDAWSQHVFV
+268 SGTDDAWSQHVFV
-281 YGMRAGKMA
+281 YGMRAGKIA

-316 APDGGLTFWR
+316 APDGGLTSWR

-333 FVDETRAERTSLLFA
+333 LVDETRMEHASLLFA
-348 GDVIAHQGMYEA
+348 GDVIAHQGIYEA
-360 AYDRAVHAF
+360 AYDRNGHAF

-376 QVKDYISSFDNAV
+376 QVRDYISSFDNAV

-418 LVDTGFDVVA
+418 LVDAGFDVVA

-437 GSGAIRETLDYW
+437 GSGAIRETLGYW
-449 AQEHPH
+449 AEEHPY
-455 VGVAG
+455 VSVAG
-460 LHDDVSDIAAP
+460 LHDDASDVAAP

-485 LTYGLNGHALPEDE
+485 LTYGLNGHALPEGE
-499 NYLVD
+499 EYLVD

-509 DAMLQEIVAVQG
+509 DAMLQEIAAVQG

-526 VVILHMGQE
+526 VVILHMGEE
-535 YSSTPTQEQRQMAE
+535 YSSVPTQEQRQMVE
-549 EAIDAGADVVV
+549 EVIDAGADVVV

-565 VVAPYGVLTTEA
+565 VVAPYGMLTTEA

-614 SESMAEARIVSFELE
+614 SESMAETRIVSFELE

-634 VGKDGTAQ
+634 VGKDGAAQ

-658 LSSEGRPLCADDF
+658 LSSEEHALCVDDF
-671 HQAFEVGIGAAG
+671 RQAFEAG

>member
-1 MPSISR
+1 M
-7 RCRVVPR
+7 VPR
-14 FAAVVLAAL
+14 FAAVLLAAL

-32 IGIAWAD
+32 MGIAWAD
-39 NEPLVTVSAS
+39 DEPLVTVSAS
-49 QWAGQTAQEQE
+49 QWADGVVRGQTVDR
-60 AGQAAAGGGSLDEVA
+60 GIAGGGSLDEGA
-75 SDIVDGTATS
+75 SDIVDGTAAS

-105 GLSKGGGNSGVCLK
+105 GLSKGEGNSGVCLK

-124 GESSLEAI
+124 GESSLEAVTF
-132 ASVDSSEGKGVPGVS
+132 VDSSEGKGVPGVS
-147 AGNEMASGISYRD
+147 AGN
-160 MATSGA
+160 
-166 ADGNAPASGD
+166 APASGD
-176 FVYDEETLECFAW
+176 FVFDEEALESFAW
-189 QTCELPADFDGDGVQ
+189 QTCELSADLDGDGAQ

-231 WRVFDARVCDLDG
+231 WRVFDAHVCDLDG
-244 DGADELVFFVWK
+244 DGADELVFLVWK

-281 YGMRAGKMA
+281 YGMRAGKIA
-290 PIWMSSALGSYV
+290 PIWMSSALGSYF

-326 WGSWGFE
+326 WGSWGFKLAG
-333 FVDETRAERTSLLFA
+333 ETRVERTSLLFA

-360 AYDRAVHAF
+360 AYDRADRAF

-376 QVKDYISSFDNAV
+376 QVREYISSFDIAT

-418 LVDTGFDVVA
+418 FVGAGFDVVA

-437 GSGAIRETLDYW
+437 GSSAIRETLDYW
-449 AQEHPH
+449 AQEHPR
-455 VGVAG
+455 VGIAG
-460 LHDDVSDIAAP
+460 LHDDASDAAAP

-499 NYLVD
+499 EYLVD

-509 DAMLQEIVAVQG
+509 DAMLQGIATVQG

-526 VVILHMGQE
+526 VVILHMGEE
-535 YSSTPTQEQRQMAE
+535 YSSVPTQEQRQMVE
-549 EAIDAGADVVV
+549 EAINAGADVVV

-565 VVAPYGVLTTEA
+565 VVAPYGMLTTET
-577 GATGLVYWGLGN
+577 GTTGLVYWGLGN

-614 SESMAEARIVSFELE
+614 SESMAEAHIASFGLE

-634 VGKDGTAQ
+634 VGKDGAAQ

-658 LSSEGRPLCADDF
+658 LSSEGRPLCAGDF
-671 HQAFEVGIGAAG
+671 RQAFEAGVGEVG

>member
-60 AGQAAAGGGSLDEVA
+60 AGQAAAGGGFLDEDA
-75 SDIVDGTATS
+75 SDIVDETATS

-97 DRGMAVSG
+97 DRGMADSG
-105 GLSKGGGNSGVCLK
+105 GLSKGEGNSGVCLK

-124 GESSLEAI
+124 GEFSLEAI
-132 ASVDSSEGKGVPGVS
+132 TSVDSSEGKGVPGVS

-231 WRVFDARVCDLDG
+231 WRVFDAHVCDLDG

-281 YGMRAGKMA
+281 YGVRAGKMA

-333 FVDETRAERTSLLFA
+333 LVDETRAERTSLLFA

-360 AYDRAVHAF
+360 AYDRAARAF

-376 QVKDYISSFDNAV
+376 QVRDYISSFDNAV

-418 LVDTGFDVVA
+418 LVDAGFDVVA

-449 AQEHPH
+449 AQEHPR
-455 VGVAG
+455 VGIAG
-460 LHDDVSDIAAP
+460 LHDDASDAAAP

-526 VVILHMGQE
+526 VVILHMGEE
-535 YSSTPTQEQRQMAE
+535 YSSTPTQEQRQMVE
-549 EAIDAGADVVV
+549 EVIDAGADVVV

-589 FVASQGDIACQVGG
+589 LVASQGDIACQVGG

-608 LEKVPG
+608 LEKVPD
-614 SESMAEARIVSFELE
+614 SESMSEVRIVSFELE

-634 VGKDGTAQ
+634 VGKDGAAQ

-671 HQAFEVGIGAAG
+671 RQAFEAGIGETG

>member
-1 MPSISR
+1 MPSIIR

-39 NEPLVTVSAS
+39 DEPLVTVSAS
-49 QWAGQTAQEQE
+49 QWADGAVRDQAAGQE
-60 AGQAAAGGGSLDEVA
+60 AADGESLDEGA
-75 SDIVDGTATS
+75 SDGTGGATS
-85 ASPKDA
+85 EGSLEDASVSSESARGEGTVGTYPADEGRSGFSSLGVITSANPTNDEGTLGASAKDRAAIGDSPK
-91 ENPGGS
+91 GGE
-97 DRGMAVSG
+97 ASG
-105 GLSKGGGNSGVCLK
+105 GLGGDV
-119 GGGQS
+119 
-124 GESSLEAI
+124 SLL
-132 ASVDSSEGKGVPGVS
+132 
-147 AGNEMASGISYRD
+147 
-160 MATSGA
+160 
-166 ADGNAPASGD
+166 DG
-176 FVYDEETLECFAW
+176 FIWDEETLECFAW
-189 QTCELPADFDGDGVQ
+189 QTSHLSADLDGDGAR
-204 ESLVAVGEAH
+204 ESQVEVGDDRGARVLVGGVAVF
-214 DVRVSVAGV
+214 
-223 DVYASPDE
+223 ASPDE
-231 WRVFDARVCDLDG
+231 WRVFDAHVCDLDG
-244 DGADELVFFVWK
+244 NGADELVFLVWK

-268 SGADDAWSQHVFV
+268 SGTDDAWSQHVFV
-281 YGMRAGKMA
+281 YGMRAGKIA

-302 AREWMEPDGTLVLE
+302 ACEWMEPDGTLVLE
-316 APDGGLTFWR
+316 APDGGLTSWR

-333 FVDETRAERTSLLFA
+333 LVDETRMEHANLLFA
-348 GDVIAHQGMYEA
+348 GDVIAHQGIYEA
-360 AYDRAVHAF
+360 AYDRAARAF

-376 QVKDYISSFDNAV
+376 QVKDYISSFDIAT

-418 LVDTGFDVVA
+418 LVGAGFDVVA

-437 GSGAIRETLDYW
+437 GSSAIRETLNYW
-449 AQEHPH
+449 AQEHPR
-455 VGVAG
+455 VGIAG
-460 LHDDVSDIAAP
+460 LHDDASDAAAP
-471 VIVESGDFRLAYFN
+471 VFVESGDFRLAYFN
-485 LTYGLNGHALPEDE
+485 LTYGLNGHSLPEDE
-499 NYLVD
+499 KYLVD

-509 DAMLQEIVAVQG
+509 DAMLREIAAAQG

-535 YSSTPTQEQRQMAE
+535 YSSTPTQEQRQMVE

-560 CSHAH
+560 CSHSH
-565 VVAPYGVLTTEA
+565 VVAPYGMLTTQT

-589 FVASQGDIACQVGG
+589 FVAAQGDIACQVGG

-614 SESMAEARIVSFELE
+614 SESMSEVRIVSFGLE

-634 VGKDGTAQ
+634 VDKDGAAQ

-658 LSSEGRPLCADDF
+658 LSSEEHPLCADDF
-671 HQAFEVGIGAAG
+671 RQAFEAGIGAAG

>member
-39 NEPLVTVSAS
+39 DEPLVTVSAS
-49 QWAGQTAQEQE
+49 QWADGAVRDQA
-60 AGQAAAGGGSLDEVA
+60 AGQGIAEGGSLDENA
-75 SDIVDGTATS
+75 SDVADGAIVGGSSEGVSVSS
-85 ASPKDA
+85 ASAKGEDAIGTYSADGDRPGLPSLSAARPVNPANDEGMPSVSAGDRVAIGDSPK
-91 ENPGGS
+91 GGE
-97 DRGMAVSG
+97 ASG
-105 GLSKGGGNSGVCLK
+105 GLGGDA
-119 GGGQS
+119 
-124 GESSLEAI
+124 SLL
-132 ASVDSSEGKGVPGVS
+132 
-147 AGNEMASGISYRD
+147 
-160 MATSGA
+160 
-166 ADGNAPASGD
+166 DGFIWG
-176 FVYDEETLECFAW
+176 EETLECFAW
-189 QTCELPADFDGDGVQ
+189 QTSQLSADLDGDGAQ

-214 DVRVSVAGV
+214 DVRVLVGGVAV
-223 DVYASPDE
+223 FASPDE
-231 WRVFDARVCDLDG
+231 WRVFDAHVCDFDG
-244 DGADELVFFVWK
+244 NGADELVFLVWK

-268 SGADDAWSQHVFV
+268 SGTDDAWSQHVFV
-281 YGMRAGKMA
+281 YGMRAGKIA

-316 APDGGLTFWR
+316 APDGGLTSWR
-326 WGSWGFE
+326 WGSWGFTLAG
-333 FVDETRAERTSLLFA
+333 ETRAERISLLFA
-348 GDVIAHQGMYEA
+348 GDVIAHQGIYEA
-360 AYDRAVHAF
+360 AYDRAARAF

-376 QVKDYISSFDNAV
+376 QVRDYISSFDIAT

-418 LVDTGFDVVA
+418 LVGAGFDVVA

-437 GSGAIRETLDYW
+437 GSSAIRETLDYW
-449 AQEHPH
+449 ALEHPH
-455 VGVAG
+455 VGIAG
-460 LHDDVSDIAAP
+460 LHDDASDAFAP
-471 VIVESGDFRLAYFN
+471 VFVESGDFRLAYFN
-485 LTYGLNGHALPEDE
+485 LTYGLNGHSLPEDE
-499 NYLVD
+499 KYLVD

-509 DAMLQEIVAVQG
+509 NAMLREIAAAQG

-535 YSSTPTQEQRQMAE
+535 YSSTPTQEQRQMVE

-560 CSHAH
+560 CSHSH
-565 VVAPYGVLTTEA
+565 VVAPYGMLTTQA
-577 GATGLVYWGLGN
+577 GVTGLVYWGLGN
-589 FVASQGDIACQVGG
+589 FVAAQGDIACQIGG

-614 SESMAEARIVSFELE
+614 SESMSEVRIVSFGLE

-634 VGKDGTAQ
+634 VGKDGMAQ

-658 LSSEGRPLCADDF
+658 LSSEEHPLCADDF
-671 HQAFEVGIGAAG
+671 RQAFEAGMGAAG

>member
-1 MPSISR
+1 M
-7 RCRVVPR
+7 VPR

-39 NEPLVTVSAS
+39 DEPLVTVSAS
-49 QWAGQTAQEQE
+49 QWTGGYTAQK
-60 AGQAAAGGGSLDEVA
+60 QAAVQGAAGGESLDEGA

-97 DRGMAVSG
+97 DKGTADSE
-105 GLSKGGGNSGVCLK
+105 GLSKGEGNSGVCLK

-132 ASVDSSEGKGVPGVS
+132 TSVDSSEGKGVPGVS

-176 FVYDEETLECFAW
+176 FVYDEETVECFAW
-189 QTCELPADFDGDGVQ
+189 QTCQLSADLDGDGVP
-204 ESLVAVGEAH
+204 ESLVEVDGSH
-214 DVRVSVAGV
+214 DARVSVSGV

-231 WRVFDARVCDLDG
+231 WRVFDAHVCDLDG
-244 DGADELVFFVWK
+244 DGADELVFLVWK

-281 YGMRAGKMA
+281 YGMRAGKIA
-290 PIWMSSALGSYV
+290 PIWMSSALGSYF
-302 AREWMEPDGTLVLE
+302 AREWMERDGTLVLE
-316 APDGGLTFWR
+316 APDGSLTSWR
-326 WGSWGFE
+326 WGSWGFKLAG
-333 FVDETRAERTSLLFA
+333 ETRAERISLLFA

-360 AYDRAVHAF
+360 AYDRAAHTF
-369 DFSSVFA
+369 NFSSVFA
-376 QVKDYISSFDNAV
+376 QVRDYISSFDIAT

-437 GSGAIRETLDYW
+437 GSGAIRETLGYW
-449 AQEHPH
+449 AEEHPH

-460 LHDDVSDIAAP
+460 LHEDASDVAAP

-499 NYLVD
+499 EYLVD

-509 DAMLQEIVAVQG
+509 DAMLQGIAAEQG

-526 VVILHMGQE
+526 VVILHVGEE
-535 YSSTPTQEQRQMAE
+535 YSSVPTQEQRQMVE

-577 GATGLVYWGLGN
+577 GTTGLVYWGLGN
-589 FVASQGDIACQVGG
+589 SVASQGDIACQVGG

-614 SESMAEARIVSFELE
+614 SESMAEARIASFGLE

-634 VGKDGTAQ
+634 VGKDGAAQ

-658 LSSEGRPLCADDF
+658 LSSEGRPLCAGDF
-671 HQAFEVGIGAAG
+671 RQAFEAGIEETG

>member
-1 MPSISR
+1 MPSIIR

-39 NEPLVTVSAS
+39 DEPLVTVSAS
-49 QWAGQTAQEQE
+49 QWADGAVRDQAAGQE
-60 AGQAAAGGGSLDEVA
+60 AADGESLDEGA
-75 SDIVDGTATS
+75 SDGTGGATS
-85 ASPKDA
+85 EGSLEDASVSSESARGEGTVGTYPADEGRSGFSSLGVITSANPTNDEGTLGASAKDRAAIGDSPK
-91 ENPGGS
+91 GGE
-97 DRGMAVSG
+97 ASG
-105 GLSKGGGNSGVCLK
+105 GLGGDV
-119 GGGQS
+119 
-124 GESSLEAI
+124 SLL
-132 ASVDSSEGKGVPGVS
+132 
-147 AGNEMASGISYRD
+147 
-160 MATSGA
+160 
-166 ADGNAPASGD
+166 DG
-176 FVYDEETLECFAW
+176 FIWDEETLECFAW
-189 QTCELPADFDGDGVQ
+189 QTSHLSADLDGDGAR
-204 ESLVAVGEAH
+204 ESQVEVGDDRGARVLVGGVAVF
-214 DVRVSVAGV
+214 
-223 DVYASPDE
+223 ASPDE
-231 WRVFDARVCDLDG
+231 WRVFDAHVCDLDG
-244 DGADELVFFVWK
+244 NGADELVFLVWK

-268 SGADDAWSQHVFV
+268 SGTDDAWSQHVFV
-281 YGMRAGKMA
+281 YGMRAGKIA

-302 AREWMEPDGTLVLE
+302 ACEWMEPDGTLVLE
-316 APDGGLTFWR
+316 APDGGLTSWR

-333 FVDETRAERTSLLFA
+333 LVDETRMEHANLLFA
-348 GDVIAHQGMYEA
+348 GDVIAHQGIYEA
-360 AYDRAVHAF
+360 AYDRAARAF

-376 QVKDYISSFDNAV
+376 QVKDYISSFDIAT

-418 LVDTGFDVVA
+418 LVGAGFDVVA

-437 GSGAIRETLDYW
+437 GSSAIRETLDYW
-449 AQEHPH
+449 AQEHPR
-455 VGVAG
+455 VGIAG
-460 LHDDVSDIAAP
+460 LHDDASDAVAP
-471 VIVESGDFRLAYFN
+471 VFVESGDFRLAYFN
-485 LTYGLNGHALPEDE
+485 LTYGLNGHSLPEDE
-499 NYLVD
+499 KYLVD
-504 TLEDK
+504 TLGDK
-509 DAMLQEIVAVQG
+509 DAMLREIAAAQG
-521 EVDLT
+521 EVDMT

-535 YSSTPTQEQRQMAE
+535 YSSTPTQEQRQMVE

-560 CSHAH
+560 CSHSH
-565 VVAPYGVLTTEA
+565 VVAPYGMLTTQA

-589 FVASQGDIACQVGG
+589 FVAAQGDIACQVGG

-614 SESMAEARIVSFELE
+614 SESMSEVHIVSFGLE

-634 VGKDGTAQ
+634 VSKDGTAQ

-658 LSSEGRPLCADDF
+658 LSSENRPLCVDDF
-671 HQAFEVGIGAAG
+671 RQAFEAGTGAVG

>member
-1 MPSISR
+1 M
-7 RCRVVPR
+7 VPR
-14 FAAVVLAAL
+14 FAAVVLATL

-32 IGIAWAD
+32 VGIVWAD
-39 NEPLVTVSAS
+39 DEPLVTVSAS
-49 QWAGQTAQEQE
+49 QWAGHTAQEQT
-60 AGQAAAGGGSLDEVA
+60 AVQGAAGGGSLDEGA

-85 ASPKDA
+85 ASPTDA

-97 DRGMAVSG
+97 DRGMADSG
-105 GLSKGGGNSGVCLK
+105 GLSKGEGNSGVCLK

-124 GESSLEAI
+124 GESSLEAVT
-132 ASVDSSEGKGVPGVS
+132 SVDSSEGKGVPGVS
-147 AGNEMASGISYRD
+147 AVNEMASGISYRD

-176 FVYDEETLECFAW
+176 CVYDEEALECFAW
-189 QTCELPADFDGDGVQ
+189 QTCELSADLDGDGAQ
-204 ESLVAVGEAH
+204 ESLVAVGEVH

-223 DVYASPDE
+223 EVFASPDE
-231 WRVFDARVCDLDG
+231 WRVFDAHVCDLDG
-244 DGADELVFFVWK
+244 DGADELVFLVWK

-281 YGMRAGKMA
+281 YGMRAGKIA
-290 PIWMSSALGSYV
+290 PIWMSSALGSYF

-316 APDGGLTFWR
+316 APDGSLTSWR
-326 WGSWGFE
+326 WGSWGFKLAA
-333 FVDETRAERTSLLFA
+333 ETRAERTSLLFA

-360 AYDRAVHAF
+360 AYDRDDHTF

-376 QVKDYISSFDNAV
+376 QVKDYISSFDIAT

-437 GSGAIRETLDYW
+437 GSGAIRETLGYW
-449 AQEHPH
+449 AEEHPH

-460 LHDDVSDIAAP
+460 LHEDASDVAAP
-471 VIVESGDFRLAYFN
+471 VIVESGDFRLAYFD
-485 LTYGLNGHALPEDE
+485 LTYGLNGHALTEDE
-499 NYLVD
+499 EYLAD

-509 DAMLQEIVAVQG
+509 DAMLQEIAAVQG

-526 VVILHMGQE
+526 VVILHMGEE
-535 YSSTPTQEQRQMAE
+535 YSSVPTQEQRQMVE

-565 VVAPYGVLTTEA
+565 VVAPYGMLTTET

-614 SESMAEARIVSFELE
+614 SESMAEARIVSFDLE

-634 VGKDGTAQ
+634 VGKDGAAQ

-658 LSSEGRPLCADDF
+658 LSSEERPLCVDDF
-671 HQAFEVGIGAAG
+671 RRTFEAGVGEAG

>member
-1 MPSISR
+1 MPSIIR

-39 NEPLVTVSAS
+39 DEPLVTVSAS
-49 QWAGQTAQEQE
+49 QWADGAVRDQAAGQE
-60 AGQAAAGGGSLDEVA
+60 AADGESLDEGA
-75 SDIVDGTATS
+75 SDGTGGATS
-85 ASPKDA
+85 EGSLEDASVSSESARGEGTVGTYPADEGRSGFSSLGVITSANPTNDEGTLGASAKDRAAIGDSPK
-91 ENPGGS
+91 GGE
-97 DRGMAVSG
+97 ASG
-105 GLSKGGGNSGVCLK
+105 GLGGDV
-119 GGGQS
+119 
-124 GESSLEAI
+124 SLL
-132 ASVDSSEGKGVPGVS
+132 
-147 AGNEMASGISYRD
+147 
-160 MATSGA
+160 
-166 ADGNAPASGD
+166 DG
-176 FVYDEETLECFAW
+176 FIWDEETLECFAW
-189 QTCELPADFDGDGVQ
+189 QTSHLSADLDGDGAR
-204 ESLVAVGEAH
+204 ESQVEVGDDRGARVLVGGVAVF
-214 DVRVSVAGV
+214 
-223 DVYASPDE
+223 ASPDE
-231 WRVFDARVCDLDG
+231 WRVFDAHVCDLDG
-244 DGADELVFFVWK
+244 NGADELVFLVWK

-268 SGADDAWSQHVFV
+268 SGTDDAWSQHVFV
-281 YGMRAGKMA
+281 YGMRAGKIA

-302 AREWMEPDGTLVLE
+302 ACEWMEPDGTLVLE
-316 APDGGLTFWR
+316 APDGGLTSWR

-333 FVDETRAERTSLLFA
+333 LVDETRMEHANLLFA
-348 GDVIAHQGMYEA
+348 GDVIAHQGIYEA
-360 AYDRAVHAF
+360 AYDRAARAF

-376 QVKDYISSFDNAV
+376 QVRDYISSFDIAA

-403 SGYPEFATPA
+403 SGYPEFATPV

-418 LVDTGFDVVA
+418 LVGAGFDVVA

-437 GSGAIRETLDYW
+437 GSSAIRETLDYW
-449 AQEHPH
+449 AQEHPR
-455 VGVAG
+455 VGIAG
-460 LHDDVSDIAAP
+460 LHDDASDAAAP
-471 VIVESGDFRLAYFN
+471 VFVESGDFRLAYFN
-485 LTYGLNGHALPEDE
+485 LTYGLNGHSLPEDE
-499 NYLVD
+499 KYLVD

-509 DAMLQEIVAVQG
+509 DAMLREIAAAQG

-535 YSSTPTQEQRQMAE
+535 YSSTPTQEQRQMVE

-565 VVAPYGVLTTEA
+565 VVAPYGTVTTEA

-589 FVASQGDIACQVGG
+589 FVAAQGDIACQVGG

-608 LEKVPG
+608 LEKVPD
-614 SESMAEARIVSFELE
+614 SESMSEVRIVSFGLE

-634 VGKDGTAQ
+634 VGKDGAAQ
-642 VYLLEDYTDEL
+642 VYLLEGYTDEL

-658 LSSEGRPLCADDF
+658 LSSEEHPLCANDF
-671 HQAFEVGIGAAG
+671 RQAFEAGIGAAG

>member
-1 MPSISR
+1 M
-7 RCRVVPR
+7 VPR

-32 IGIAWAD
+32 VGKVWAD
-39 NEPLVTVSAS
+39 DEPLVTVSAS
-49 QWAGQTAQEQE
+49 QWTGWSAQEQ
-60 AGQAAAGGGSLDEVA
+60 AVVQGAAGGESLDEGA

-105 GLSKGGGNSGVCLK
+105 GLSKGEGNSGVCLK

-147 AGNEMASGISYRD
+147 AGNEMASEISYRD
-160 MATSGA
+160 TATSGA
-166 ADGNAPASGD
+166 TDGNAPASGD
-176 FVYDEETLECFAW
+176 FVYDEEALECFDW
-189 QTCELPADFDGDGVQ
+189 QTCELPADLDGDGAQ
-204 ESLVAVGEAH
+204 EALVAVGEAH
-214 DVRVSVAGV
+214 DVRVSVADV

-231 WRVFDARVCDLDG
+231 WRVFDAHVCDLDG
-244 DGADELVFFVWK
+244 DGADELVFLVWK

-268 SGADDAWSQHVFV
+268 SGADDAWSLHVFV
-281 YGMRAGKMA
+281 YGMRAGKIA
-290 PIWMSSALGSYV
+290 PIWMSSALGSYF

-316 APDGGLTFWR
+316 APDGGLTSWR
-326 WGSWGFE
+326 WGSWGFKLVSE
-333 FVDETRAERTSLLFA
+333 AHAERISLLFA
-348 GDVIAHQGMYEA
+348 GDVIAHQGIYEA
-360 AYDRAVHAF
+360 AYDRDDRTF

-418 LVDTGFDVVA
+418 LVDAGFDVVA

-437 GSGAIRETLDYW
+437 GSSAIRETLDYW
-449 AQEHPH
+449 AQEHPR
-455 VGVAG
+455 VGIAG
-460 LHDDVSDIAAP
+460 LHDDASDAAAP
-471 VIVESGDFRLAYFN
+471 VFVESGDFRLAYFN
-485 LTYGLNGHALPEDE
+485 LTYGLNAHALPEDE

-509 DAMLQEIVAVQG
+509 DAMLREIAAAQG

-535 YSSTPTQEQRQMAE
+535 YSSTPTREQRQMVE

-565 VVAPYGVLTTEA
+565 VVAPYGMLTTQA
-577 GATGLVYWGLGN
+577 GAAGLVYWGLGN
-589 FVASQGDIACQVGG
+589 FVAAQGDIACQVGG

-608 LEKVPG
+608 LEKVPD
-614 SESMAEARIVSFELE
+614 SESMAEARIVSFDLE

-634 VGKDGTAQ
+634 VGKDGAAQ

-658 LSSEGRPLCADDF
+658 LSREDRPLCVDDF
-671 HQAFEVGIGAAG
+671 RQAFEAGMGAAG

>member
-1 MPSISR
+1 M
-7 RCRVVPR
+7 VPR

-32 IGIAWAD
+32 VGIAWAD
-39 NEPLVTVSAS
+39 GEPLVTVSAS
-49 QWAGQTAQEQE
+49 QWTGHTAQEQ
-60 AGQAAAGGGSLDEVA
+60 AAVQGAAGGESLDEGA

-85 ASPKDA
+85 ASPQDE

-97 DRGMAVSG
+97 DRGMVDSG
-105 GLSKGGGNSGVCLK
+105 GLSKGEGNSGACLK

-124 GESSLEAI
+124 GESSLEAVTS
-132 ASVDSSEGKGVPGVS
+132 ADSSESKGVPGVS

-160 MATSGA
+160 MATSGT

-176 FVYDEETLECFAW
+176 CVYDEEALECFAW
-189 QTCELPADFDGDGVQ
+189 QTCELSADLDGDGAQ
-204 ESLVAVGEAH
+204 EALVAVGEAH

-231 WRVFDARVCDLDG
+231 WRVFDAHVCDLDG
-244 DGADELVFFVWK
+244 DGADELVFLVWK

-281 YGMRAGKMA
+281 YGMRAGKIA
-290 PIWMSSALGSYV
+290 PIWMSSALGSYF

-316 APDGGLTFWR
+316 APDGGLTSWR
-326 WGSWGFE
+326 WGSWGFKLMG
-333 FVDETRAERTSLLFA
+333 ETHVERMSLLFA

-360 AYDRAVHAF
+360 AYDRAAHAF

-376 QVKDYISSFDNAV
+376 QVRDYISSFDIAT

-437 GSGAIRETLDYW
+437 GSSAIRETLGYW
-449 AQEHPH
+449 AEEHPH

-460 LHDDVSDIAAP
+460 LHEDASDVAAP

-485 LTYGLNGHALPEDE
+485 LAYGLNGHALSEDE

-509 DAMLQEIVAVQG
+509 DAMLQGIAAVQG
-521 EVDLT
+521 AADLT
-526 VVILHMGQE
+526 VVILHMGEE
-535 YSSTPTQEQRQMAE
+535 YSSVPTQEQRQMVE
-549 EAIDAGADVVV
+549 EAINAGADVVV

-565 VVAPYGVLTTEA
+565 VVAPYGMLTTGA

-614 SESMAEARIVSFELE
+614 SESMAEARIVSFGLE

-634 VGKDGTAQ
+634 VGKDGAAQ

-658 LSSEGRPLCADDF
+658 LSSEERPLCVDDF
-671 HQAFEVGIGAAG
+671 RRAFEAGVGEAG

>member
-1 MPSISR
+1 M
-7 RCRVVPR
+7 VPR
-14 FAAVVLAAL
+14 LAAVVLAAL

-32 IGIAWAD
+32 IGVAWAD
-39 NEPLVTVSAS
+39 DEPLVTVSAS
-49 QWAGQTAQEQE
+49 QWAGGVVRNQA
-60 AGQAAAGGGSLDEVA
+60 AGQEAAGGGSPDEDTSNIA
-75 SDIVDGTATS
+75 DGTATS
-85 ASPKDA
+85 TSPQDA
-91 ENPGGS
+91 EDPGGS
-97 DRGMAVSG
+97 DRSMADSG
-105 GLSKGGGNSGVCLK
+105 VLSKGEGNSGVCLK
-119 GGGQS
+119 GAGQS
-124 GESSLEAI
+124 GESSLEAV
-132 ASVDSSEGKGVPGVS
+132 ASVDSSEGKGVPVVS
-147 AGNEMASGISYRD
+147 AGNEMTSGISYRG

-176 FVYDEETLECFAW
+176 FVYDEEMLESFAW
-189 QTCELPADFDGDGVQ
+189 QTCQLPADLDGDGVQ

-214 DVRVSVAGV
+214 DVRVSVGGV
-223 DVYASPDE
+223 DVYAGPDE
-231 WRVFDARVCDLDG
+231 WRVFDAHVCDLNG
-244 DGADELVFFVWK
+244 DGADELVFLVWK

-268 SGADDAWSQHVFV
+268 SGTDDAWSQHVFV
-281 YGMRAGKMA
+281 YGMRAGKIA
-290 PIWMSSALGSYV
+290 PIWMSSALGSYF

-316 APDGGLTFWR
+316 APDGGLTSWR
-326 WGSWGFE
+326 WGSWGFKL
-333 FVDETRAERTSLLFA
+333 VSETHVERMSLLFA
-348 GDVIAHQGMYEA
+348 GDVIVHQGIYEA
-360 AYDRAVHAF
+360 AYDRAARAI

-376 QVKDYISSFDNAV
+376 QVRDYISSFDIAT

-437 GSGAIRETLDYW
+437 GSGAIRETLGYW
-449 AQEHPH
+449 AEEHPY

-460 LHDDVSDIAAP
+460 LHDDASDVAAP
-471 VIVESGDFRLAYFN
+471 VIVETGDFRLAYFN

-499 NYLVD
+499 EYLVD

-509 DAMLQEIVAVQG
+509 DAMLQEIAAVQG

-526 VVILHMGQE
+526 VVILHMGEE
-535 YSSTPTQEQRQMAE
+535 YSSVPTREQRQMVE

-565 VVAPYGVLTTEA
+565 VVAPYGMLTTEA
-577 GATGLVYWGLGN
+577 GTTGLVYWGLGN

-603 IATIE
+603 IAMIE

-614 SESMAEARIVSFELE
+614 SESMAETRIVSFGLE

-634 VGKDGTAQ
+634 VGNDGAAQ

-671 HQAFEVGIGAAG
+671 RQAFEAGIGETG